1 MKPKSILINTLG
13 IILVCFAFA
22 CGSDRSSSENNADKE
37 SKSEESAAVDEDV
50 SMNKKEVTETPQY
63 AATEEAESAP
73 SDNDAKDAL
82 FKNQNNQ
89 GGLDRVFSSSAAK
102 VDEND
107 TIHKFIRTGDIRFK
121 VKSVADAT
129 YKIEDITRRF
139 KGFVTYTT
147 LNSRIDRQTERVISP
162 DSILKTTYFT
172 VENTIT
178 IRVPSKNLDTALKQ
192 ISQLVEYLDYRNISA
207 NDVRL
212 QILSNQLEKRRLA
225 RYNERLSNISDKGNS
240 NYMEDKAYIEENLL
254 QKQAQADQSLIN
266 DLSLEDQIEYS
277 TITLSLYQ
285 GQELNHELIANEE
298 NIEEFKPS
306 LGSRM
311 GDSLMTGWYFI
322 EDLVVGLIAAWPL
335 FLILI
340 VIYLILRKNGY
351 LKRRRQEEK

>member
-22 CGSDRSSSENNADKE
+22 CGEGRSSDETETEN
-37 SKSEESAAVDEDV
+37 KSEEAPTADYDDASA
-50 SMNKKEVTETPQY
+50 NKKEATEAPQY
-63 AATEEAESAP
+63 TATEEAEEAT
-73 SDNDAKDAL
+73 NGNANKDEF

-102 VDEND
+102 VDEGD

-129 YKIEDITRRF
+129 YKIEDITKRF

-147 LNSRIDRQTERVISP
+147 LNSRIDRQKERVISP

-178 IRVPSKNLDTALKQ
+178 IRVPSKNLDTTLKQ

-212 QILSNQLEKRRLA
+212 QILSNQLEKKRLA
-225 RYNERLSNISDKGNS
+225 RYNQRLSNISDKGNS

-311 GDSLMTGWYFI
+311 GDSLMAGWYFI
-322 EDLVVGLIAAWPL
+322 EDLVVGLIAVWPL
-335 FLILI
+335 LLILT
-340 VIYLILRKNGY
+340 VIYLMLRKNGY
-351 LKRRRQEEK
+351 LKKKKSE

>member
-1 MKPKSILINTLG
+1 MKPKSILINSLG
-13 IILVCFAFA
+13 LILICFAFA
-22 CGSDRSSSENNADKE
+22 CGNQGSDNYQKADREMKKEEAASEDAITVDN
-37 SKSEESAAVDEDV
+37 KSMSEMPEASAVMEESEAVSETR
-50 SMNKKEVTETPQY
+50 SKK
-63 AATEEAESAP
+63 
-73 SDNDAKDAL
+73 DDF
-82 FKNQNNQ
+82 FKNENNQ

-102 VDEND
+102 VDEGD

-147 LNSRIDRQTERVISP
+147 LNSRIDRQKERVISP

-178 IRVPSKNLDTALKQ
+178 IRVPSKNLDTTLKQ

-240 NYMEDKAYIEENLL
+240 NYMNDKAYIEENLL

-306 LGSRM
+306 LGSRI
-311 GDSLMTGWYFI
+311 GDSLMMGWYFI

-335 FLILI
+335 FLILF
-340 VIYLILRKNGY
+340 VVFLVLRKNGY
-351 LKRRRQEEK
+351 LKRRKQE